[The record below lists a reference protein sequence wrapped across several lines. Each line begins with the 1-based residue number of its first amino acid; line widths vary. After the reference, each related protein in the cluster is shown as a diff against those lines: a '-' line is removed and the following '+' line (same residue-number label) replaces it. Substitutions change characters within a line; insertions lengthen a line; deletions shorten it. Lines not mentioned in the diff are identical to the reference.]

1 MHQYRATLL
10 RTRRDEKWIQNIK
23 AKSCQIR
30 MNMHLAY
37 ETGRRISF
45 LLYYASRVLNNT
57 DSESQVCCIEKKD
70 SFLYALCLGPC
81 YCNCCRTCIEVSKKK
96 VFYFKEKG
104 SKLGFFIFA
113 VSRALLFALPSQS
126 RNAAIILHRHNTV
139 QCILCK
145 NEEVLFFSRDFS

>member
-1 MHQYRATLL
+1 
-10 RTRRDEKWIQNIK
+10 
-23 AKSCQIR
+23 
-30 MNMHLAY
+30 MHLAY

-57 DSESQVCCIEKKD
+57 DSESQVCCIEKKKTH
-70 SFLYALCLGPC
+70 FFMLYAWGHVIVIVVELVL
-81 YCNCCRTCIEVSKKK
+81 KFQKK

-145 NEEVLFFSRDFS
+145 NEEVISFSRDFS

>member
-70 SFLYALCLGPC
+70 SFIYALCLGPC

-96 VFYFKEKG
+96 FST
-104 SKLGFFIFA
+104 SKKKDQNLASSFSQCRGRFFLPFQ
-113 VSRALLFALPSQS
+113 VSHVMQLSSF
-126 RNAAIILHRHNTV
+126 IVTT